1 MSAASHIYR
10 QTLKRVPAMNTT
22 ISAFK
27 PLDLLGDLNDV
38 EEKNAPAELFIAGN
52 PELVTHGRRIS
63 VVGSRDVSDEGARRT
78 KVLVKALVDA
88 DIIVVSGLAA
98 GVDAIAH
105 HTAIEAGGRT
115 VAVLGTPLDK
125 FYPAANKELQQRI
138 MSEHAAVSQFPPGY
152 PSTPKNFPMRNR
164 TMALLSDATIIVEA
178 GEKSGTRHQ
187 GWEALRLGRAVF
199 IMENIAED
207 SKLSW
212 PREMIDYGADVLSK
226 ANLSTLIENL
236 PAFTN
241 REAFAF

>member
-1 MSAASHIYR
+1 
-10 QTLKRVPAMNTT
+10 
-22 ISAFK
+22 
-27 PLDLLGDLNDV
+27 
-38 EEKNAPAELFIAGN
+38 
-52 PELVTHGRRIS
+52 
-63 VVGSRDVSDEGARRT
+63 
-78 KVLVKALVDA
+78 
-88 DIIVVSGLAA
+88 
-98 GVDAIAH
+98 
-105 HTAIEAGGRT
+105 
-115 VAVLGTPLDK
+115 
-125 FYPAANKELQQRI
+125 
-138 MSEHAAVSQFPPGY
+138 
-152 PSTPKNFPMRNR
+152 
-164 TMALLSDATIIVEA
+164 MALLSDATIIVEA